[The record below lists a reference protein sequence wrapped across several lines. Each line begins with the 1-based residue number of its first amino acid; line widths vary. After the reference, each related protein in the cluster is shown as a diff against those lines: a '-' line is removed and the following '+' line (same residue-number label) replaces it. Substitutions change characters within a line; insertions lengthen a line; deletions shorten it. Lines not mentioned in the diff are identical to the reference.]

1 MSCNTKE
8 AKAKRQAEWRKKAA
22 IVKHYTM
29 RWRVQYIANVC
40 KFLKRMLCFLLFI
53 LELSTFQSMTK
64 SMYALLCVRFTLHIC
79 THSEIYPL
87 KWVTLCNIYAY
98 FILRYDCSSVSGK
111 VCDKTSVN
119 IGGVAMIFKSWR
131 SSAYRRLETKESNTT
146 STASSMGW

>member
-40 KFLKRMLCFLLFI
+40 KFLKRMLCFPLFI

-79 THSEIYPL
+79 THSEIYPSGSL
-87 KWVTLCNIYAY
+87 CATFMPTLFWDMIVLP
-98 FILRYDCSSVSGK
+98 FRGK

-119 IGGVAMIFKSWR
+119 IGGLAMILKSWR